1 MKLSHIALSLL
12 TLAPAPAIAQQTT
25 PSIVVSYGDLD
36 LGSQAGTKVLDQRL
50 ASAIRT
56 VCGEQEGSA
65 IRERRFAAQRCVKE
79 KSAEVALLR
88 DRACTRKVHKP
99 ARVSPSSLAQQLLR
113 NRSKLT
119 LERALPPTPAL
130 RPRGASRRDAVRRP
144 AKSC

>member
-1 MKLSHIALSLL
+1 MPSLLLVSRVSMRQKRRVQHRRDPMKLSHIALSLL

-88 DRACTRKVHKP
+88 DR
-99 ARVSPSSLAQQLLR
+99 
-113 NRSKLT
+113 
-119 LERALPPTPAL
+119 
-130 RPRGASRRDAVRRP
+130 GI
-144 AKSC
+144 